1 MLLYG
6 QSTAISVAII
16 APSPA
21 LGLGLRSLLERYAP
35 EFRTVGTYRDLA
47 SFHEQ
52 APPELD
58 VIMLDT
64 AILGFSLDGDIRELF
79 PRYAKTLL
87 VAVTIEFILPDAHA
101 SFNGVLHLYD
111 EAEQIVRHLKTIYET
126 SLSPTAVPD
135 EDEPGNYALITD
147 REREII
153 VAIAR
158 GRSNKE
164 IADDLC
170 LSPHTVSTYRKRI
183 SSKLGIRGAA
193 GFTTYAMT
201 HKLTDR

>member
-1 MLLYG
+1 M
-6 QSTAISVAII
+6 TVAII

-21 LGLGLRSLLERYAP
+21 LGLGLRALLELYAP
-35 EFRTVGTYRDLA
+35 EFHTVGIYRDLA

-58 VIMLDT
+58 VILIDT
-64 AILGFSLDGDIRELF
+64 AVLGFSLEGDIRETF
-79 PRYAKTLL
+79 PCYANTML
-87 VAVTIEFILPDAHA
+87 VAVTIELILPDAHA
-101 SFNGVLHLYD
+101 SFDGVLHLYD
-111 EAEQIVRHLKTIYET
+111 DGEQIARRLKAIFET
-126 SLSPTAVPD
+126 SSSSAAVPE
-135 EDEPGNYALITD
+135 EDGPGDDVSVTD

-153 VAIAR
+153 VAIAQ
-158 GRSNKE
+158 GRSNRE

-193 GFTTYAMT
+193 GFTAYAMT
-201 HKLTDR
+201 RKLVEQE